1 LPKESEEYRIAR
13 GVTNTVADPLSSSA
27 SKTPKFAILKRVRE
41 IGSSYESGFHLIL
54 DPPADKDAAF

>member
-1 LPKESEEYRIAR
+1 MFSLELSIRR
-13 GVTNTVADPLSSSA
+13 GNLISDVFVHSSLNEQ
-27 SKTPKFAILKRVRE
+27 KFAILKRVRE